1 MQNNALGLN
10 GEISIAQN
18 IALTGGKIAL
28 NTSLDFTR
36 QLGSGAYNEFMSVP
50 VSLTLTQPIFGVNDQ
65 KWKRRIE
72 PVRYQEAKAAYMEN
86 VENVTI
92 ATITNY
98 FNLLLAED
106 NLDICN
112 QNLLNAN
119 KLYDIAVAK
128 RKIGHISESEL
139 MRLKQSALQAKGKL
153 TEAQSNYNAMMF
165 KLRSFLGMSEQD
177 VIEPV
182 LPEAIE
188 GVRMD
193 YQAVLEKA
201 QENNSF

>member
-1 MQNNALGLN
+1 M
-10 GEISIAQN
+10 
-18 IALTGGKIAL
+18 T
-28 NTSLDFTR
+28 
-36 QLGSGAYNEFMSVP
+36 
-50 VSLTLTQPIFGVNDQ
+50 

-139 MRLKQSALQAKGKL
+139 MRLKQSALQAKV
-153 TEAQSNYNAMMF
+153 S
-165 KLRSFLGMSEQD
+165 
-177 VIEPV
+177 
-182 LPEAIE
+182 
-188 GVRMD
+188 
-193 YQAVLEKA
+193 
-201 QENNSF
+201 

>member
-1 MQNNALGLN
+1 
-10 GEISIAQN
+10 
-18 IALTGGKIAL
+18 
-28 NTSLDFTR
+28 
-36 QLGSGAYNEFMSVP
+36 
-50 VSLTLTQPIFGVNDQ
+50 
-65 KWKRRIE
+65 
-72 PVRYQEAKAAYMEN
+72 MEN

-201 QENNSF
+201 QENNSFSKNIMRRQLEADYDVATAKGNRRSINLFASVGYTLSLIHI